1 MNLSSVSSIT
11 LQQFEVFLSAAKYE
25 NFTKAADELHMTQAS
40 VSRNIAALEET
51 LGLILFVRHKRRVR
65 LTEAGKLM
73 AAGLKDVF
81 DQLDITLGKA
91 FDAQKCQYNTL
102 RIGDYN
108 TTPGDAYLLP
118 SLECFE
124 EICPGIDVSVE
135 RADPLSVMSGLLDG
149 RYDAVFFSS
158 AGKIELKNMK
168 MEFVQLIQLPPC
180 IVISRKHRL
189 FGQKN
194 IDFRELAGDTIV
206 TMAVGGYSYY
216 WEYARGVLN
225 KYGFPFANIKY
236 VNNPHTMAME
246 LRRGKCIALMDR
258 FYMPM
263 DRNDLR
269 YVEIPDCPQVL
280 GFGLAYSPD
289 NTNPFLPRFI
299 AAAKTA
305 TQQT

>member
-40 VSRNIAALEET
+40 VSRNIASLEET

-73 AAGLKDVF
+73 AAGLKDVVE
-81 DQLDITLGKA
+81 QLGITLDKA

-102 RIGDYN
+102 RVGDYN

-118 SLECFE
+118 SLERFE

-135 RADPLSVMSGLLDG
+135 RADPLSVRSGLLEG

-158 AGKIELKNMK
+158 AGEAELKTMR
-168 MEFVQLIQLPPC
+168 MEFTPLIQLPPC

-189 FGQKN
+189 FDQES
-194 IDFRELAGDTIV
+194 IDFKELAGDPIV
-206 TMAVGGYSYY
+206 TMSMGGYSHY
-216 WEYARGVLN
+216 WEYARGVFE
-225 KYGFPFANIKY
+225 KYGFPFANVKY

-263 DRNDLR
+263 DRSDLR
-269 YVEIPDCPQVL
+269 YIEVPDCPHML

-299 AAAKTA
+299 AAAQTA
-305 TQQT
+305 IRST